1 MERIMNSGD
10 VVIRYDDDI
19 NKVGLNLVVK
29 AIRSRYPF
37 VVGFRTKDISST
49 IFIELKIDCGMLG
62 GKVDRMI
69 NYLDIMFDVERE
81 VDQKIKEMVKVLYKT
96 LPDEVVNFYYAKYEW
111 GDNEYKHRSDLHM
124 MGYYCK

>member
-1 MERIMNSGD
+1 MERIVNSGD

-37 VVGFRTKDISST
+37 VVGFRTKDVSST
-49 IFIELKIDCGMLG
+49 IFIELKIDCEMLG

-69 NYLDIMFDVERE
+69 NYLDIWFDVEHE
-81 VDQKIKEMVKVLYKT
+81 VDAKIKEMVKVLYKT
-96 LPDEVVNFYYAKYEW
+96 LPDEVVNFYYAKYGW
-111 GDNEYKHRSDLHM
+111 GDKEYKHRSDLHVI
-124 MGYYCK
+124 GFYCK